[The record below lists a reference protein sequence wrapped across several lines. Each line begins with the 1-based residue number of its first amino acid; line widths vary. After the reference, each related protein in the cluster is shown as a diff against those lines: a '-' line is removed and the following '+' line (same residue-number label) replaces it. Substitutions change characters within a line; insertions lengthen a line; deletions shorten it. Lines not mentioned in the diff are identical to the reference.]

1 MSSQQEA
8 VEAAQA
14 MVTRMGE
21 LTEEVREFNEGSV
34 RRDEELKK
42 YGRRNRLMIWGGI
55 IGWCVDIAL
64 TIVIAILVASQHH
77 TQATVADLH
86 SSQLS
91 GCRLGN
97 QIRSAEAR
105 FEESL
110 WGHLAELSKPPP
122 HATRKQRLAQERSV
136 RSIVAYVDSAAR
148 RAFPRLACSQ
158 IYKLGPGR

>member
-1 MSSQQEA
+1 MSDQQEA
-8 VEAAQA
+8 VQAAQA
-14 MVTRMGE
+14 MTAGMSA
-21 LTEEVREFNEGSV
+21 LTEQVREFNEDSV
-34 RRDEELKK
+34 RRDEELRR
-42 YGRRNRLMIWGGI
+42 YGRRNRLMIWGSV
-55 IGWCVDIAL
+55 IGWCLDIAL
-64 TIVIAILVASQHH
+64 TVALVVAFAGQSH

-110 WGHLAELSKPPP
+110 WGHLGALSKPPP

-136 RSIVAYVDSAAR
+136 RSIVAYVDAKAR
-148 RAFPRLACSQ
+148 SAFPQIRCMQ
-158 IYKLGPGR
+158 IYRLSGR